1 VLVSPLGLPAGE
13 PPINF
18 YVHQIRAANAAG
30 ARDEFEQMLR
40 DLVAV
45 CHRGARLIAANP
57 GDWGIDVVVG
67 DLARQIVIWQ
77 AKYFLPVVTK
87 GHQAQIRDSFS
98 SAIAAAKKH
107 GHQVRRWILCVP
119 ANMDAPTDKWWTG
132 WKKRAEKASGVK
144 IELWNEGELRERL
157 ISPDAANVRR
167 HYYDLYQPTAE
178 AQQAPPKVVPVQ
190 PDKESALET
199 ALFIRQ
205 LREAGHKQVSSAKL
219 QFFNAEL
226 LAREVVDKDVPA
238 EVDALVEADATL
250 HSIWE
255 ATYNESELDTND
267 PNMHSLH
274 ASVMSQI
281 RGMGGSWPSALRSTP
296 VHRCGMMHRIVEDA
310 RAGWVSHWE
319 NVVAEHRA
327 QQPSPVL
334 APEPRAADAES
345 VEALT

>member
-1 VLVSPLGLPAGE
+1 MLVSPLGLPAGE

-18 YVHQIRAANAAG
+18 AVHQIRAANIAG

-40 DLVAV
+40 ELVAV

-67 DLARQIVIWQ
+67 DLAGQIVIWQ
-77 AKYFLPVVTK
+77 AKYFWPVVTK
-87 GHQAQIRDSFS
+87 DHQSQIRESFS
-98 SAIAAAKKH
+98 SAMAAAKKH
-107 GHQVRRWILCVP
+107 GHQVRKWILCVP

-132 WKKRAEKASGVK
+132 WKRRTETSSGVK
-144 IELWNEGELRERL
+144 IELWHEGELRERL
-157 ISPDAANVRR
+157 ISPDAASVRR
-167 HYYDLYQPTAE
+167 HYYDLYQPSAE
-178 AQQAPPKVVPVQ
+178 AQSVPPRVIPVQ

-205 LREAGHKQVSSAKL
+205 LREAGHTQVSSAKL

-226 LAREVVDKDVPA
+226 LAREVVDKDVPL
-238 EVDALVEADATL
+238 EVDALVEADATV

-255 ATYNESELDTND
+255 AAYNQAGLD
-267 PNMHSLH
+267 PNDDEMRHLH
-274 ASVMSQI
+274 AYVMGQI
-281 RGMGGSWPSALRSTP
+281 RGMGDSWPSGLRSTP

-319 NVVAEHRA
+319 GVAVEHRA
-327 QQPSPVL
+327 QQPSPVP
-334 APEPRAADAES
+334 APEQRVADAES